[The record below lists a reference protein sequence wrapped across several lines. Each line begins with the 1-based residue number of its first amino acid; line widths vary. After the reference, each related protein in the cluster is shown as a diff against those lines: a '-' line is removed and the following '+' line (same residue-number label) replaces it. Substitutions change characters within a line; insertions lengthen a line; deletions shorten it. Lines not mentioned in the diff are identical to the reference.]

1 MKQYWAKHQGRT
13 RWGVRTPLE
22 KADDVYLSEGGN
34 LFIWSDAVAVRD
46 GCLIFH
52 NDAGVIQC
60 AIAPGRWDAV
70 FEAAPDDTPQSV
82 ETR

>member
-22 KADDVYLSEGGN
+22 KGEQLYTSDEGN
-34 LFIWSDAVAVRD
+34 LFVWSDVVEVRE
-46 GCLIFH
+46 GCLVFRSE
-52 NDAGVIQC
+52 AGAIQG
-60 AIAPGRWDAV
+60 AFAPGRWDAV